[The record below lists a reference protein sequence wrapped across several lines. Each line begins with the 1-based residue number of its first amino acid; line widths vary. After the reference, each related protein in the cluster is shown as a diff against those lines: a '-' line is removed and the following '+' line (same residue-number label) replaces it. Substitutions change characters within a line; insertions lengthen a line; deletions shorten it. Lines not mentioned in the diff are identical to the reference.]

1 MIPTK
6 IERASFMDKTFFFM
20 AGLPRSGSTL
30 LSAILNQNPDI
41 MVTASADTT
50 SLMLALYST
59 SQVSESFHA
68 GFEPEGYRNAMA
80 KLPQSFYSHIDK
92 PYIIDKN
99 RNWGTPD
106 HLELASMFSDE
117 IKIIAPVRPILEIL
131 ASFINLAERNP
142 DNFIDKYVPEYPV
155 SQYRSRN
162 DARCDALMAA
172 NKQIEMNTLS
182 IASSLVPQH
191 KDKFHFVAYAD
202 LVSKPEKVID
212 AVYEFLKIPKFAHFY
227 DNLRWN
233 VLPNE
238 SQVFGIPNLHKIR
251 SKIDPSK
258 TDTSV
263 LSDYVKQKYGHHL
276 DFIFPDK
283 IKDFV

>member
-1 MIPTK
+1 
-6 IERASFMDKTFFFM
+6 MDKTFFFM

-30 LSAILNQNPDI
+30 LSAILNQNPEI

-59 SQVSESFHA
+59 SQTSESFHA
-68 GFEPEGYRNAMA
+68 GFEPEGYRNVMA
-80 KLPQSFYSHIDK
+80 NVPQSFYSHIDK
-92 PYIIDKN
+92 KYIIDKN

-106 HLELASMFSDE
+106 HLELANMITDD

-142 DNFIDKYVPEYPV
+142 NNFIDRFVPEYPV

-162 DARCDALMAA
+162 DARCDAMMAA
-172 NKQIEMNTLS
+172 NKHIEMNTLS
-182 IASSLVPQH
+182 IASSLIPQH

-202 LVSKPEKVID
+202 LISKPAKVID
-212 AVYEFLKIPKFAHFY
+212 AIYNFLDIPKFEHHY

-233 VLPNE
+233 LLPNE

-258 TDTSV
+258 THTSV

-276 DFIFPDK
+276 DFIFSDG